1 MDERYKSID
10 SRSSE
15 QSQLDKHKESNA
27 QAYHN
32 KAEN

>member
-15 QSQLDKHKESNA
+15 QSLDKHKESNA